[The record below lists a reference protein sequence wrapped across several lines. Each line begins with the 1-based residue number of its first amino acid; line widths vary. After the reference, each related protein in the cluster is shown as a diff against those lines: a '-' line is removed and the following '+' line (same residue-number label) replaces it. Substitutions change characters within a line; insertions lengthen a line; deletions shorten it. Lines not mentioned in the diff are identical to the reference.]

1 MQKKRAI
8 KAVCFG
14 VVCVAVGIFLYSR
27 MHVDYLTE
35 TQKHRSK
42 STAGAESMEENKEK
56 SPIVF
61 PEKFQK
67 EVSELLNFDVEV
79 VVSEDF
85 NPQNFHIA
93 TATRSPVDEETVCSY
108 FIKKDENIT
117 STVYENYMD
126 FDGYKTPITIYEN
139 ENKDIAI
146 ADYDFTYSTNPQMNY
161 IHNSFYVGCSDY
173 YNAYRYS
180 KEDSLGFMNRD
191 AAWNAVI
198 TAMEKIGVDMSAAV
212 SQVTYSLDMETMSK
226 EEKCFDMDGNEIL
239 EEKNPSWSK
248 EDEGYYYYIT
258 QSNQGLPLYTG
269 VTLETDEE
277 TVAPLEIFQNESGI
291 QFVNLMRWFDIEE
304 QEEVLEFISFDNI
317 MHTIEEKYSGTIYT
331 NPLTVESAK
340 LYTFTLPGKDEEYTL
355 VPVWVCRIAE
365 KHVDWG
371 EEVYTSY
378 IYIPINA
385 VTGEEML
392 VLEN

>member
-1 MQKKRAI
+1 VKNKEFI
-8 KAVCFG
+8 LTITIVCFVLG
-14 VVCVAVGIFLYSR
+14 L
-27 MHVDYLTE
+27 MLTMQLKTVKVNSE
-35 TQKHRSK
+35 ASSART
-42 STAGAESMEENKEK
+42 
-56 SPIVF
+56 
-61 PEKFQK
+61 
-67 EVSELLNFDVEV
+67 SELQTQFAELKKNYDAKVLEV
-79 VVSEDF
+79 
-85 NPQNFHIA
+85 
-93 TATRSPVDEETVCSY
+93 
-108 FIKKDENIT
+108 
-117 STVYENYMD
+117 
-126 FDGYKTPITIYEN
+126 
-139 ENKDIAI
+139 
-146 ADYDFTYSTNPQMNY
+146 
-161 IHNSFYVGCSDY
+161 
-173 YNAYRYS
+173 
-180 KEDSLGFMNRD
+180 
-191 AAWNAVI
+191 
-198 TAMEKIGVDMSAAV
+198 
-212 SQVTYSLDMETMSK
+212 
-226 EEKCFDMDGNEIL
+226 EEKDKML
-239 EEKNPSWSK
+239 EEYRKA
-248 EDEGYYYYIT
+248 
-258 QSNQGLPLYTG
+258 
-269 VTLETDEE
+269 ETDEE